1 MTATQPSGRPGRA
14 GARRRS
20 GASVTGRSIGGATA
34 LLGAIG
40 LGAFAW
46 GSLVERRRFTLREVT
61 VPVLAHGSAPIRVL
75 HISDLHMAPWQR
87 DKQTWVRGL
96 AKLRP
101 DLVVNTGDNLG
112 HADGIA
118 GVAYALEPFR
128 GVPGVFVNGSND
140 MVGPEMKNPL
150 RYFLGPSKR
159 RGVEPD
165 APGPGSSATTAS
177 SSSHE
182 KLDLAGLHA
191 VFADL
196 GWTDI
201 NNAAESMNLGET
213 HIEFFGVD
221 DPHIGHDRLDLITR
235 AIDDLRANDP
245 LGDEGWP
252 GRDDAARSTLTIGV
266 AHAPYQRI
274 LNSFVN
280 HGAQLI
286 LAGHTHGGQVCV
298 PGFGALVTNCDIPRR
313 QVKGLSLWNLG
324 LRTAFLN
331 VSAGLGTS
339 IYAPVRFACPPE
351 ATLLTLT
358 AE

>member
-1 MTATQPSGRPGRA
+1 MN
-14 GARRRS
+14 RRR
-20 GASVTGRSIGGATA
+20 GVQTGRRAASVTGVSVGGSVA

-40 LGAFAW
+40 LGAFVW

-87 DKQTWVRGL
+87 DKQEWVRSL
-96 AKLRP
+96 ADLHP

-112 HADGIA
+112 HAEGVA
-118 GVAYALEPFR
+118 SVAYALEPFQ
-128 GVPGVFVNGSND
+128 GMPGVFVNGSND

-150 RYFLGPSKR
+150 RYFLGPSTR
-159 RGVEPD
+159 SLS
-165 APGPGSSATTAS
+165 GPGSGGT
-177 SSSHE
+177 SHE
-182 KLDLAGLHA
+182 ALDLAALHN

-196 GWTDI
+196 GWMNI
-201 NNAAESMNLGET
+201 NNAAESIDLNGT
-213 HIEFFGVD
+213 HVELFGVD
-221 DPHIGHDRLDLITR
+221 DPHIGKDRLDLITR

-245 LGDEGWP
+245 LADEVWP
-252 GRDDAARSTLTIGV
+252 DPEEAAAPRPTLTIGV